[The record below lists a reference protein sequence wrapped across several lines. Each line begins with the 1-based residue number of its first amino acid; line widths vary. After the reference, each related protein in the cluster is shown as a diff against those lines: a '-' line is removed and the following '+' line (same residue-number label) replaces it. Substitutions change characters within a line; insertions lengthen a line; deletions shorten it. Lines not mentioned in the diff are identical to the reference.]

1 MTSVP
6 VRNDLASV
14 EAAIEAHRE
23 VVPATAPHADGF
35 TVVELQAIRDQYE
48 ERLRTSEARRE
59 EVEFRARQALAR
71 LGDAIDAL
79 RAAVGD
85 DAAILRRPLA
95 GPARARA

>member
-1 MTSVP
+1 MSHSLPPEMPSRTDHAGTDDD
-6 VRNDLASV
+6 RV
-14 EAAIEAHRE
+14 ETTRR
-23 VVPATAPHADGF
+23 ADGF

-48 ERLRTSEARRE
+48 DRLRASEAQRE

-71 LGDAIDAL
+71 LGDALEAL

-95 GPARARA
+95 GPPRARA